1 MAQYKALSVAGDRGG
16 FMQAF
21 GNAVTGYDV
30 VTPSAALALNDTVD
44 LIWVPGG
51 TTLLDLETWNGDL
64 DTGTTLQFK
73 LGYRKAK
80 STDVY
85 SGSMVDDDDYF
96 GATLTTF
103 QAAVL
108 KSAATR
114 WAFTPLTFNTDVI
127 ITATVTAAA
136 IGVSGTPSI
145 SAIFRG
151 IARGIK

>member
-1 MAQYKALSVAGDRGG
+1 MAQYKALSVAGDKSG

-30 VTPSAALALNDTVD
+30 VTPSAALAINDTVD
-44 LIWVPGG
+44 LILVPGG
-51 TTLLDLETWNGDL
+51 TLLTDLETWNGDF

-73 LGYRKAK
+73 LGYRKVR
-80 STDVY
+80 SGDVLG
-85 SGSMVDDDDYF
+85 GSLAEDDDYF
-96 GATLTTF
+96 GATLTTL

-114 WAFTPLTFNTDVI
+114 WAFTPLTFNCDVF

-136 IGVSGTPSI
+136 TGVSGTPSL

>member
-1 MAQYKALSVAGDRGG
+1 MATYTSNQVGRPPTASTMEVGAWIDSGKA
-16 FMQAF
+16 
-21 GNAVTGYDV
+21 
-30 VTPSAALALNDTVD
+30 TPTAALAINDV
-44 LIWVPGG
+44 VV
-51 TTLLDLETWNGDL
+51 LLDVPAGVRLETLRFYGGDF

-73 LGYRKAK
+73 LGYRKVR
-80 STDVY
+80 SGDVLG
-85 SGSMVDDDDYF
+85 GSLAEDDDYF
-96 GATLTTF
+96 GATLTTL

-114 WAFTPLTFNTDVI
+114 WAFTPLTFNCDVF

-136 IGVSGTPSI
+136 TGVSGTPSL